1 MDYSF
6 DDYLRLN
13 KLRVNST
20 LEQNIGSF
28 ESPYSNGD
36 SSAYLGKLR
45 QAIEYSLLNG
55 GKRIRPVL
63 VYAAAEA
70 IDPKLRY
77 RTSGTADEHTVAE
90 TENLDAIATAVEM
103 LHTYSL
109 IHDDLPAMDD
119 DDLRRGQATCHK
131 AFDEAT
137 AILAGDALH
146 SRAFEILTELRHCPS
161 KTQLK
166 LLSTLA
172 KAAGPRGMVGG
183 QAIDLAAVNKGIDI
197 QQLETLHQL
206 KTGALIR
213 AAVAMGAIYAQA
225 NPEQL
230 QSLDSYAQAI
240 GLAFQVQDDI
250 LDIEG
255 DTDTLGKTQGADIAL
270 NKPTYPSLL
279 GLENARAKAQE
290 LHTQAIVSLAG
301 LGESARPLRDLSA
314 YIISRNR

>member
-6 DDYLRLN
+6 EDYLHLN
-13 KLRVNST
+13 KLRA
-20 LEQNIGSF
+20 NIALKNHVGSF
-28 ESPYSNGD
+28 ESPYSKSD
-36 SSAYLGKLR
+36 SSVYLSKLQ
-45 QAIEYSLLNG
+45 QAIEYSLLNE
-55 GKRIRPVL
+55 GKRIRAIL
-63 VYAAAEA
+63 VYA
-70 IDPKLRY
+70 
-77 RTSGTADEHTVAE
+77 TAQSLGSDSQCQPADD
-90 TENLDAIATAVEM
+90 LDRIASAVEM

-146 SRAFEILTELRHCPS
+146 SRAFEILTELTHCAP

-166 LLSTLA
+166 LVAALA
-172 KAAGPRGMVGG
+172 TAAGQRGMVGG
-183 QAIDLAAVNKGIDI
+183 QAIDLAAVDRDI
-197 QQLETLHQL
+197 NLQQLETIHLL

-213 AAVAMGAIYAQA
+213 AAVAMGGIYANA

-255 DTDTLGKTQGADIAL
+255 DTLTLGKTQGADIAL

-279 GLENARAKAQE
+279 GLENAKAKAQE
-290 LHTQAIVSLAG
+290 LHTLAIVSLAG

-314 YIISRNR
+314 YIISRNH